1 MATDA
6 AAAARPAD
14 GAAST
19 PAAGPVREARPEA
32 LPGSAPAPASSP
44 ASPAPAPAAASP
56 APAASAPAAPPEA
69 GGATGVAGGPPAMG
83 PPPAR
88 RHGVAARSE
97 EAAPAKGAPSERE
110 AAAPSPGRGALP
122 ETAADVERTFA
133 CDGGPLRVRAWRD
146 DAGRVRRVVRELWAP
161 GGVRTVVLGYD
172 GGGRLVEARLVAP
185 GPGGRDTLSEA
196 EVSRDPETA
205 IRGARC
211 P

>member
-1 MATDA
+1 
-6 AAAARPAD
+6 
-14 GAAST
+14 
-19 PAAGPVREARPEA
+19 
-32 LPGSAPAPASSP
+32 
-44 ASPAPAPAAASP
+44 
-56 APAASAPAAPPEA
+56 
-69 GGATGVAGGPPAMG
+69 MG
-83 PPPAR
+83 PPPAPR
-88 RHGVAARSE
+88 QSVAARSD

-133 CDGGPLRVRAWRD
+133 CPGGPLRVRAWRD
-146 DAGRVRRVVRELWAP
+146 DAGRVRRVVRELSAP

-205 IRGARC
+205 ISGARC